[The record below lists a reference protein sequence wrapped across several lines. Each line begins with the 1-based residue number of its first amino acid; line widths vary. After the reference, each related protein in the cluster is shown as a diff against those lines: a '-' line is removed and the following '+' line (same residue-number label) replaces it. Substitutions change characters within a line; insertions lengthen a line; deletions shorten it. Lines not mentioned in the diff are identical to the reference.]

1 MEKYFKIKEH
11 GSTMR
16 TEIVAGFTTFFTMAY
31 VILVNPDI
39 LSNGNEQIF
48 NGVFIATCL
57 SAAVGTFL
65 MAFWANLPFAQAP
78 GMGLNAFFA
87 FTIMPTMSKIVARE
101 LDVIESYQLAL
112 VLVFIS
118 GLLFIAITA
127 FGIREAIIEA
137 IPANVKHAI
146 SGGIGL
152 FIAYLGLQN
161 AKIVVPHPVTQV
173 SLVNFKGLLNPET
186 YHDTMGAVI
195 AIIGL
200 LIITALTA
208 RKIKGSIFIGILV
221 TTVIAYLPFLNYMQL
236 PEKISLHLGQ
246 QFADFAEVS
255 LLKMDVGGLFGGGSF
270 LQTLSTVIVIVISF
284 SLVDMFDTI
293 GALLGTAK
301 KANLLD
307 ENGNMPSMKKALMC
321 DAIATT
327 TGACLGSST
336 VTTYVESSAGIA
348 EGGRTGLTAAVTG
361 AMFVL
366 ALVIGPFVTLIPSVA
381 TAPSLIFVGAL
392 MMSGVKEIDFSE
404 ICESVPAFLTV
415 VMMPLT
421 YSIANGIAF
430 GLISYCIIKLVSG
443 KAKETKT
450 LTWIL
455 SLLFIIKF
463 MMAP

>member
-1 MEKYFKIKEH
+1 MENYFKIKEK
-11 GSTMR
+11 GSNVR
-16 TEIVAGFTTFFTMAY
+16 TEVIAGFTTFFTMAY
-31 VILVNPDI
+31 VFLVNPNI
-39 LSNGNEQIF
+39 ISNGNEQIF

-57 SAAVGTFL
+57 SAAIGTFL
-65 MAFWANLPFAQAP
+65 MAFMANLPFAQAP

-87 FTIMPTMSKIVARE
+87 FTIMPTMGVIVGRE
-101 LDVIESYQLAL
+101 VGIVESYQLAL

-137 IPANVKHAI
+137 IPTNVKHAI

-161 AKIVVPHPVTQV
+161 AKIVVASPATQV
-173 SLVNFKGLLNPET
+173 TLVNFKGLLNPET

-200 LIITALTA
+200 LIITGLTA
-208 RKIKGSIFIGILV
+208 KKVRGSIFLGIII
-221 TTVIAYLPFLNYMQL
+221 TTVIAYLPFLNYAQF
-236 PEKISLHLGQ
+236 PKETSLHLGK

-255 LLKMDVGGLFGGGSF
+255 FFKMNFSGLFGGGDF
-270 LQTLSTVIVIVISF
+270 FHTLWTVIVIVISF

-293 GALLGTAK
+293 GALIGTAK

-307 ENGNMPSMKKALMC
+307 AQGNMPSMKKALMC
-321 DAIATT
+321 DAIATAS
-327 TGACLGSST
+327 GACLGSST

-348 EGGRTGLTAAVTG
+348 EGGRTGLTSAVTG
-361 AMFVL
+361 VLFLL
-366 ALVIGPFVTLIPSVA
+366 ALVVGPFVSLIPSVA

-392 MMSGVKEIDFSE
+392 MMAGVKEIDFSD
-404 ICESVPAFLTV
+404 ISDSVPAFLTV

-430 GLISYCIIKLVSG
+430 GLISYCIIKLISG
-443 KAKETKT
+443 RVKETKP
-450 LTWIL
+450 LTWFL
-455 SLLFIIKF
+455 SLLFIIKY